1 MSKDYYKILG
11 IDKSASKDEIKRT
24 YRELAQKYHPDKKG
38 GDEKK
43 FKEINEAYQVL
54 SDDNKRQQYDQFGTT
69 FEGFQGAPGWDF
81 SNFSAQGGPASDWDD
96 LFSFFGQGFEG
107 QKGFYGRRINLE
119 DLFSDIFGDFFTGA
133 SFSRKK
139 SKGKNIVVDMEI
151 SFKDA
156 LKGVEREIRLDDHG
170 IKLRVKVKVPKNLS
184 KEEEELIKRL
194 KEGL

>member
-11 IDKSASKDEIKRT
+11 INKNASKDEIKRA

-69 FEGFQGAPGWDF
+69 FEGFRGAPGWDF
-81 SNFSAQGGPASDWDD
+81 SGFSGQGFNFDD

-107 QKGFYGRRINLE
+107 QRGFYSQRINLE
-119 DLFSDIFGDFFTGA
+119 DLLSNMFGDIFTGA
-133 SFSRKK
+133 GFTRRKSR
-139 SKGKNIVVDMEI
+139 SKNIVLEMEI
-151 SFKDA
+151 SLKDA
-156 LKGVEREIRLDDHG
+156 LRGIERDINFDDHG
-170 IKLRVKVKVPKNLS
+170 IKLKIKVKVPKDLS
-184 KEEEELIKRL
+184 KEEEKLIKKL
-194 KEGL
+194 KEEEI

>member
-11 IDKSASKDEIKRT
+11 VNKNSSKEEIKRA

-38 GDEKK
+38 GDEKR

-54 SDDNKRQQYDQFGTT
+54 SDDNKRAQYDQFGTT

-81 SNFSAQGGPASDWDD
+81 SGFSAQDGPSSAWGD

-107 QKGFYGRRINLE
+107 QKGFYSRRINLE
-119 DLFSDIFGDFFTGA
+119 DLFSDMFGDIFSGA
-133 SFSRKK
+133 FSRGR
-139 SKGKNIVVDMEI
+139 SKGRNIVVDMEI
-151 SFKDA
+151 SLKDA
-156 LKGVEREIRLDDHG
+156 LKGVEREIKFDDHG

-184 KEEEELIKRL
+184 KEEEEVIEKL
-194 KEGL
+194 KKET